1 MMMMLRAFFTTRRD
15 TSLFVPQGFSSS
27 RLLDF
32 LALFLSRRRRCA
44 HSLRRDVLKLSLICS
59 AELFVINGSF
69 WKLFFQIVTQ
79 SFPPFALAYSNTTHT
94 HDITNAFIK
103 ERSDHLYTE
112 YTHTHTHIY
121 ILKQREN
128 EFWRHAPRGRTQG
141 NTRAQIC
148 SRMCMRFRL

>member
-1 MMMMLRAFFTTRRD
+1 MMMMMLRAFFTTRRD
-15 TSLFVPQGFSSS
+15 TSLFVPRGFSSS

-79 SFPPFALAYSNTTHT
+79 SFPPFARAYSNTTH
-94 HDITNAFIK
+94 ARYY
-103 ERSDHLYTE
+103 ERVYQREIIFTQNI
-112 YTHTHTHIY
+112 HTHTYIY